1 MSLKQLVLDMTSE
14 DRKELVELI
23 ASVEAKEAELA
34 SETAVEVSK
43 PKKSAPKVEAPVAEA
58 APGDAEAP
66 VA

>member
-1 MSLKQLVLDMTSE
+1 MSLKQLVLDMTPE
-14 DRKELVELI
+14 ARKELVELI

-43 PKKSAPKVEAPVAEA
+43 PNKSAPKAEA
-58 APGDAEAP
+58 RVAVASPGDAEAP